1 MNKVIKLMQMALIVA
16 VTSVFLLSPIAVH
29 ADAKTA
35 VCEGAGIVGGASGCE
50 PVEGTKTVNDYIAIG
65 LNVFSAIIGVAAVVM
80 MMIGGIKYV
89 TSQGDATQT
98 NNAKNTILY
107 AAIGLVVAAIA
118 QIFVQ
123 FVLSRFDG

>member
-1 MNKVIKLMQMALIVA
+1 MKKLIVFIQMTLIVLA
-16 VTSVFLLSPIAVH
+16 TSVFLIAPQTVH

-35 VCEGAGIVGGASGCE
+35 VCEGAGIVGGVSSCD
-50 PVEGTKTVNDYIAIG
+50 PPEGTKTINDYIRIG
-65 LNVFSAIIGVAAVVM
+65 LNVFSAIIGVVAVVM

-123 FVLSRFDG
+123 FVLSRFNG